1 MRINACEGKLIC
13 TTTIYRYFMLDG
25 QYNAVSAT
33 FLMDM
38 ISNLYLV
45 QKDFPCI
52 EPYTSKNGHV
62 QITIHI
68 VKSKSTL
75 LVY

>member
-45 QKDFPCI
+45 QTDFPCI
-52 EPYTSKNGHV
+52 EA
-62 QITIHI
+62 
-68 VKSKSTL
+68 
-75 LVY
+75 